1 MISQRTINARAIFEQ
16 NTCAGQMSSVQTS
29 RQPKI
34 LQEFEEN
41 QARIESQTH
50 KSPVAEQPPERL
62 QEVIKVIETPSSPEG
77 FNYTRNLLKEPPRQ
91 DSEMEMNAEE
101 EQNWDGRK

>member
-1 MISQRTINARAIFEQ
+1 
-16 NTCAGQMSSVQTS
+16 MSSVQTS

-41 QARIESQTH
+41 QARLEFQSST
-50 KSPVAEQPPERL
+50 SPVAEQPPERL
-62 QEVIKVIETPSSPEG
+62 QEVTKIETTSAPEE

-91 DSEMEMNAEE
+91 DSEMEPNIEE

>member
-1 MISQRTINARAIFEQ
+1 
-16 NTCAGQMSSVQTS
+16 MSSVQTS

-41 QARIESQTH
+41 QARLESQTQ
-50 KSPVAEQPPERL
+50 KSPIVEQPPERL

>member
-1 MISQRTINARAIFEQ
+1 
-16 NTCAGQMSSVQTS
+16 MSSVQAS

-41 QARIESQTH
+41 QARLESQTLN

-91 DSEMEMNAEE
+91 DSEMEMNVEE
-101 EQNWDGRK
+101 EQNWDGRKITFFIYI